1 MSAAGCGARTI
12 HRSGRVTVVYVDL
25 GPSSAREREAL
36 TWLDGAEQARRRQFA
51 RSGPRREFTLCRAAL
66 RALLC
71 RELDCGN
78 EELSFGTSDHG
89 KPFAL
94 VGGLPAPVSFNVSHS
109 GRHGLIA
116 MAPRGRIGV
125 DVEDR
130 KARRDMD
137 DDIRLLFAPGEQAGL
152 ASAEG
157 STKAELFYNLWTMKE
172 ALVKAAGV
180 GLRIDTTSFEIPP
193 AMSRGATSCLVR
205 LPVAPSVRW
214 RLENLGNRRYAA
226 ALAVEEVPAADA
238 GDGLE
243 PRFA

>member
-1 MSAAGCGARTI
+1 M
-12 HRSGRVTVVYVDL
+12 YVDL
-25 GPSSAREREAL
+25 GPCASREREAL

-78 EELSFGTSDHG
+78 EDLSFGASDHG

-116 MAPRGRIGV
+116 IAPRGRIGV

-157 STKAELFYNLWTMKE
+157 NGKVDLFYSLWTMKE

-180 GLRIDTTSFEIPP
+180 GLRIDTTSFEIPA

-226 ALAVEEVPAADA
+226 ALAVEDLPAADA
-238 GDGLE
+238 ADGSE
-243 PRFA
+243 PQVA

>member
-1 MSAAGCGARTI
+1 M
-12 HRSGRVTVVYVDL
+12 YVDL
-25 GPSSAREREAL
+25 GLCSSREREAL
-36 TWLDGAEQARRRQFA
+36 TWLDESELVRRRRFV
-51 RSGPRREFTLCRAAL
+51 RPGPRREFTLCRAAL

-71 RELDCGN
+71 RDLDCGN
-78 EELSFGTSDHG
+78 EELSFGASDHG

-116 MAPRGRIGV
+116 IAPRGRIGV

-130 KARRDMD
+130 RARRDMD
-137 DDIRLLFAPGEQAGL
+137 DDIRLLFAPGEQVGL

-157 STKAELFYNLWTMKE
+157 DRKADLFYSLWTMKE

-180 GLRIDTTSFEIPP
+180 GLRIDTTSFEIPS
-193 AMSRGATSCLVR
+193 AMSRGATSCVVR
-205 LPVAPSVRW
+205 LPVTPSVRW

-226 ALAVEEVPAADA
+226 ALAVEDLPPDA
-238 GDGLE
+238 GDSLE
-243 PRFA
+243 PQFA

>member
-1 MSAAGCGARTI
+1 M
-12 HRSGRVTVVYVDL
+12 YVDL
-25 GPSSAREREAL
+25 GSCSAREREAL
-36 TWLDGAEQARRRQFA
+36 KWLDGPEQARRRGFV

-78 EELSFGTSDHG
+78 EELSFGVSDHG

-94 VGGLPAPVSFNVSHS
+94 VGGSRAPISFNVSHS

-116 MAPRGRIGV
+116 LAPQGRIGV

-130 KARRDMD
+130 TARRDMD
-137 DDIRLLFAPGEQAGL
+137 EDIRLLFAPGERAGL

-157 STKAELFYNLWTMKE
+157 SGKADLFYNLWTMKE
-172 ALVKAAGV
+172 ALVKAAGI

-226 ALAVEEVPAADA
+226 ALAVEDLPASDA
-238 GDGLE
+238 GNSAEL
-243 PRFA
+243 RLA

>member
-1 MSAAGCGARTI
+1 MLSRAV

-25 GPSSAREREAL
+25 GPCSSREQEAL
-36 TWLDGAEQARRRQFA
+36 TWLDGPELARRREFA
-51 RSGPRREFTLCRAAL
+51 RSGPRREFTLCRATL

-78 EELSFGTSDHG
+78 EDLTFGASEHG

-94 VGGLPAPVSFNVSHS
+94 VGGRPAPVSFNVSHS

-116 MAPRGRIGV
+116 IAPRGRIGV
-125 DVEDR
+125 DVEER

-137 DDIRLLFAPGEQAGL
+137 DDIRLLFAPGERAGL
-152 ASAEG
+152 ASVEG
-157 STKAELFYNLWTMKE
+157 SRKAYLFYSLWTMKE

-180 GLRIDTTSFEIPP
+180 GLRIDTTSFEIPT
-193 AMSRGATSCLVR
+193 AMSRGATSCVVR
-205 LPVAPSVRW
+205 LPVTPSVRW

-226 ALAVEEVPAADA
+226 ALAVEDLPAADA
-238 GDGLE
+238 ADSGE
-243 PRFA
+243 PQVA

>member
-1 MSAAGCGARTI
+1 M
-12 HRSGRVTVVYVDL
+12 
-25 GPSSAREREAL
+25 
-36 TWLDGAEQARRRQFA
+36 TWLDGPEQARRRQFA
-51 RSGPRREFTLCRAAL
+51 RSEPRREFTLCRAAL

-71 RELDCGN
+71 RELDSGN
-78 EELSFGTSDHG
+78 EELSFGASEHG

-116 MAPRGRIGV
+116 ITPRGRIGV

-152 ASAEG
+152 ASVEG
-157 STKAELFYNLWTMKE
+157 SSKADLFYSLWTMKE

-193 AMSRGATSCLVR
+193 AMSRGANRCLVR

-226 ALAVEEVPAADA
+226 ALAVEDLPAADA
-238 GDGLE
+238 ADGGE
-243 PRFA
+243 PQVASAGVEAAAR

>member
-1 MSAAGCGARTI
+1 
-12 HRSGRVTVVYVDL
+12 VYVDL
-25 GPSSAREREAL
+25 GSCSAREREAL
-36 TWLDGAEQARRRQFA
+36 KWLDGPEQARRHGFV

-66 RALLC
+66 RGLLC

-78 EELSFGTSDHG
+78 EELSFGASDHG

-94 VGGLPAPVSFNVSHS
+94 VGGSRAPISFNVSHS

-116 MAPRGRIGV
+116 LAPQGRIGV

-130 KARRDMD
+130 TARRDMD
-137 DDIRLLFAPGEQAGL
+137 GDIRLLFAPGERAGL

-157 STKAELFYNLWTMKE
+157 SGKADLFYNLWTMKE
-172 ALVKAAGV
+172 ALVKAAGI

-226 ALAVEEVPAADA
+226 ALAVEDLPVSDA
-238 GDGLE
+238 GDGAE
-243 PRFA
+243 PRFE

>member
-1 MSAAGCGARTI
+1 M
-12 HRSGRVTVVYVDL
+12 YVDL
-25 GPSSAREREAL
+25 GSCSAREREAL
-36 TWLDGAEQARRRQFA
+36 KWLDGPEQARRRGFV

-78 EELSFGTSDHG
+78 EELSFGASDHG

-94 VGGLPAPVSFNVSHS
+94 VGGSRAPISFNVSHS

-116 MAPRGRIGV
+116 LAPQGRIGV

-130 KARRDMD
+130 MARRDMD
-137 DDIRLLFAPGEQAGL
+137 GDIRLLFAPGERAGL

-157 STKAELFYNLWTMKE
+157 SGKADLFYNLWTMKE
-172 ALVKAAGV
+172 ALVKAAGI

-193 AMSRGATSCLVR
+193 AMRRGATSCLVR

-226 ALAVEEVPAADA
+226 ALAVEDLPASDA
-238 GDGLE
+238 GNSVE
-243 PRFA
+243 PRLA

>member
-1 MSAAGCGARTI
+1 MLSRTI

-25 GPSSAREREAL
+25 GPCSSREREAL
-36 TWLDGAEQARRRQFA
+36 AWLDGSEQARRRRFA

-78 EELSFGTSDHG
+78 EELSFGASEHG

-116 MAPRGRIGV
+116 TAPRGRIGV

-152 ASAEG
+152 ASVEG
-157 STKAELFYNLWTMKE
+157 SSKADLFYSLWTMKE

-193 AMSRGATSCLVR
+193 AMSLGAPSCHVR
-205 LPVAPSVRW
+205 LPGAPSIRW

-226 ALAVEEVPAADA
+226 ALAVEDLPAADA
-238 GDGLE
+238 ADGGE
-243 PRFA
+243 PQVA

>member
-1 MSAAGCGARTI
+1 MSRAI

-25 GPSSAREREAL
+25 GPSAAREREAL
-36 TWLDGAEQARRRQFA
+36 TWLDGPELARRRQFA

-71 RELDCGN
+71 RDLDCAN
-78 EELSFGTSDHG
+78 EELSFGTSEHG

-116 MAPRGRIGV
+116 IAPRGRIGV

-130 KARRDMD
+130 RARRDMD

-157 STKAELFYNLWTMKE
+157 DRKAELFYSLWTMKE

-205 LPVAPSVRW
+205 LPVGPSVRW

-226 ALAVEEVPAADA
+226 ALAVEDPPPDA
-238 GDGLE
+238 GDSLE
-243 PRFA
+243 PQFA

>member
-1 MSAAGCGARTI
+1 LSAAGCGARTI

-36 TWLDGAEQARRRQFA
+36 TWLDGSEQARRRQFA

-78 EELSFGTSDHG
+78 EELSFGASDHG
-89 KPFAL
+89 EPFGL
-94 VGGLPAPVSFNVSHS
+94 VGGFAAPVSFNVSHS

-130 KARRDMD
+130 KGRRDMD

-157 STKAELFYNLWTMKE
+157 STKTELFYNLWTMKE

-193 AMSRGATSCLVR
+193 AMSRGATSCLGR

-226 ALAVEEVPAADA
+226 ALAVEELGAADA
-238 GDGLE
+238 ADDSE
-243 PRFA
+243 PQVA

>member
-1 MSAAGCGARTI
+1 M
-12 HRSGRVTVVYVDL
+12 YVDL
-25 GPSSAREREAL
+25 GPCPSREREAL
-36 TWLDGAEQARRRQFA
+36 TWLDGPEQARLRQFA

-78 EELSFGTSDHG
+78 EELSFGASDHG

-94 VGGLPAPVSFNVSHS
+94 VGSLPAPVSFNVSHS

-116 MAPRGRIGV
+116 IAPRGRIGV

-137 DDIRLLFAPGEQAGL
+137 NDIRLLFAPGEQAGL

-157 STKAELFYNLWTMKE
+157 SSKADLFYSLWTMKE

-205 LPVAPSVRW
+205 LPVTPAVRW
-214 RLENLGNRRYAA
+214 RLENLGNRSYAA
-226 ALAVEEVPAADA
+226 ALAVEDLSADAADGGEA
-238 GDGLE
+238 Q
-243 PRFA
+243 FA

>member
-1 MSAAGCGARTI
+1 MLSRAI

-25 GPSSAREREAL
+25 GPCSSREREAL
-36 TWLDGAEQARRRQFA
+36 TWLDGPERARRRQFA
-51 RSGPRREFTLCRAAL
+51 RSVPRREFTLCRAAL

-78 EELSFGTSDHG
+78 EELSFGASDHG

-116 MAPRGRIGV
+116 IAPRGRIGV

-157 STKAELFYNLWTMKE
+157 DRKTDLFYSLWTMKE

-180 GLRIDTTSFEIPP
+180 GLRIDTTSFEIPS
-193 AMSRGATSCLVR
+193 AMSRDATSCVVR
-205 LPVAPSVRW
+205 LPVTPSVRW

-226 ALAVEEVPAADA
+226 ALAVEDLPAADA
-238 GDGLE
+238 ADSGE
-243 PRFA
+243 PQVA

>member
-1 MSAAGCGARTI
+1 M
-12 HRSGRVTVVYVDL
+12 YVDL
-25 GPSSAREREAL
+25 GSCSAREREAL
-36 TWLDGAEQARRRQFA
+36 KWLDGPEQARRRGFV

-78 EELSFGTSDHG
+78 EELSFGASDHG

-94 VGGLPAPVSFNVSHS
+94 VGGSRAPISFNVSHS

-116 MAPRGRIGV
+116 LAPQGRIGV

-130 KARRDMD
+130 MARRDMD
-137 DDIRLLFAPGEQAGL
+137 GDIRLLFAPGERAGL

-157 STKAELFYNLWTMKE
+157 SGKADLFYNLWTMKE
-172 ALVKAAGV
+172 ALVKAAGI

-226 ALAVEEVPAADA
+226 ALAVEDPPASDA
-238 GDGLE
+238 GNSVE
-243 PRFA
+243 PRLA

>member
-1 MSAAGCGARTI
+1 M
-12 HRSGRVTVVYVDL
+12 YVDL
-25 GPSSAREREAL
+25 EPSSAREREAL
-36 TWLDGAEQARRRQFA
+36 TWLDEAEQARRRRFA

-78 EELSFGTSDHG
+78 EDLSFGASEHG

-94 VGGLPAPVSFNVSHS
+94 VGGFPVPVSFNVSHS
-109 GRHGLIA
+109 GLHGLIA
-116 MAPRGRIGV
+116 IAPRGRIGV

-137 DDIRLLFAPGEQAGL
+137 DEIRLLFAPGERAGL
-152 ASAEG
+152 AAAEG
-157 STKAELFYNLWTMKE
+157 SRRADLFYSLWTMKE
-172 ALVKAAGV
+172 ALVKAAGA

-193 AMSRGATSCLVR
+193 AMNRGATSCLVR

-226 ALAVEEVPAADA
+226 ALAVEDLPAADA
-238 GDGLE
+238 GDGVEAQL
-243 PRFA
+243 A